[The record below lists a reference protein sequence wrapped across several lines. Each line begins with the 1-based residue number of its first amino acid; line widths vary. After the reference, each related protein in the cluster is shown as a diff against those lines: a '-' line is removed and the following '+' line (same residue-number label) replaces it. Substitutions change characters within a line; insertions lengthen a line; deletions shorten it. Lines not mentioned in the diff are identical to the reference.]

1 MTDIFNWTD
10 MLRTNLSH
18 NPHPSMLKDMGYQV
32 HGSYLI
38 KGEVNSDIPPS
49 RKFVFNR
56 DYVLTYIISKIIK
69 PLAITNYESLQ
80 EIVKEAW
87 DKYVET
93 SKTN

>member
-1 MTDIFNWTD
+1 
-10 MLRTNLSH
+10 MLRISFSH
-18 NPHPSMLKDMGYQV
+18 SLHPNMLKDTGYQV
-32 HGSYLI
+32 YGSYLI
-38 KGEVNSDIPPS
+38 KGEVHSDIPPS